1 MDALEHHM
9 HSKGTMALVF
19 ACTVPQARL
28 ARKFF
33 GEDAIAAI
41 AAIFDGSENP
51 DPCAV
56 TAALEPDAASARAY
70 LVVMNGEVGFT
81 LLLHHLQQVVDRE
94 IQPGDMIANQIVAF
108 EGDIR
113 PQGPTPNVVVF
124 NEAEDTLFQ
133 RFNLPLACLVETNTR
148 YSSQANGNDHSHMFV
163 VDPVTARVTGAVTWL
178 IPIPMEWAPMFVDGP
193 NFGTAFCRAFD
204 LFDSLDEDDQTR
216 LYPIWK

>member
-1 MDALEHHM
+1 M

-124 NEAEDTLFQ
+124 NKAEDTL
-133 RFNLPLACLVETNTR
+133 
-148 YSSQANGNDHSHMFV
+148 SSGSTCRWHAWLKPTPG
-163 VDPVTARVTGAVTWL
+163 TARRPTGTT
-178 IPIPMEWAPMFVDGP
+178 
-193 NFGTAFCRAFD
+193 TATCSWSTR
-204 LFDSLDEDDQTR
+204 SLQGS
-216 LYPIWK
+216 LGLSPG

>member
-1 MDALEHHM
+1 
-9 HSKGTMALVF
+9 
-19 ACTVPQARL
+19 
-28 ARKFF
+28 
-33 GEDAIAAI
+33 
-41 AAIFDGSENP
+41 
-51 DPCAV
+51 
-56 TAALEPDAASARAY
+56 
-70 LVVMNGEVGFT
+70 
-81 LLLHHLQQVVDRE
+81 
-94 IQPGDMIANQIVAF
+94 MIANQIVAF
-108 EGDIR
+108 EGDIQ

-148 YSSQANGNDHSHMFV
+148 YSSQANRNDHSHMFL

-193 NFGTAFCRAFD
+193 NFGTAFCRVFD